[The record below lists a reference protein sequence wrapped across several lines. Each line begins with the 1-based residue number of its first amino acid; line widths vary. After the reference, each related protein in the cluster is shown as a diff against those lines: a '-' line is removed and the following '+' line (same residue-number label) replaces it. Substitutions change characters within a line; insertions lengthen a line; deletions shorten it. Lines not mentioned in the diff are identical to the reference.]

1 MLRKYSVSMIALLV
15 AASLIGTSDV
25 YQYQYVEGQGSPA
38 PQQQQQKQSQQP
50 AQKATYVTGTV
61 THVVNYASSDGKAC
75 FAMVQLPIDRPNN
88 LNLEPGESIVV
99 LAPNES
105 FCTLF
110 GQSKISK
117 TQIVAFIAQKITVSS
132 LPRAIQADPTV
143 IWETFDIY
151 RITRVDM

>member
-61 THVVNYASSDGKAC
+61 IHVVNYASSDGKAC
-75 FAMVQLPIDRPNN
+75 MAMVQLPINRPNN

>member
-1 MLRKYSVSMIALLV
+1 MLKQSSIFMMMLLG
-15 AASLIGTSDV
+15 AASLIGISSIH
-25 YQYQYVEGQGSPA
+25 QFVEGQTPPPA
-38 PQQQQQKQSQQP
+38 ATPKPQQP
-50 AQKATYVTGTV
+50 VQKATYVMGTV
-61 THVVNYASSDGKAC
+61 TRVVNYASSDGKAC
-75 FAMVQLPIDRPNN
+75 MAMVQLPINRPNN

-117 TQIVAFIAQKITVSS
+117 TQILVFIAQKITASS

-143 IWETFDIY
+143 VWETFDIY

>member
-1 MLRKYSVSMIALLV
+1 MLGKTSVSMMVLLV
-15 AASLIGTSDV
+15 AASLIGISSIH
-25 YQYQYVEGQGSPA
+25 QYVEGQTPPPA
-38 PQQQQQKQSQQP
+38 ATPKPQQP
-50 AQKATYVTGTV
+50 VQKATYVMGTV
-61 THVVNYASSDGKAC
+61 TRVINYASSVDKAC
-75 FAMVQLPIDRPNN
+75 IAVVQLPKDSPNN
-88 LNLEPGESIVV
+88 LKLKPGELIAL

-110 GQSKISK
+110 GLSKIGK
-117 TQIVAFIAQKITVSS
+117 TQILVFIAQKITASN